1 MLDLRQETTLLRAAT
16 AHKSLPF
23 CGGFPQSIKSSAER
37 IEATSERIETI
48 SERIESISL
57 S

>member
-1 MLDLRQETTLLRAAT
+1 VLDLRQETTLLRAAT